1 MEKEKLMKKIILALF
16 CVVILAGCSTTAQ
29 KIEVSAKPIEKP
41 KLVVPDASVLNL
53 KKVEWVVI
61 NEDNVQEVWK
71 RLSDDKKDIVLF
83 GLTDDGYET
92 LALNLSD
99 LMSHIQQQ
107 QAIIIAYKNYYE
119 DAENALDNAQEENDK
134 VRKDLEK
141 EANKSLWDKVNP
153 LGD

>member
-53 KKVEWVVI
+53 KKVEWIVI

-71 RLSDDKKDIVLF
+71 RISDDKKDIVLF

-92 LALNLSD
+92 LTLNLSD
-99 LMSHIQQQ
+99 LMAHIQQQ

-119 DAENALDNAQEENDK
+119 EIYNRFFYGSYCIRN
-134 VRKDLEK
+134 R
-141 EANKSLWDKVNP
+141 
-153 LGD
+153 

>member
-1 MEKEKLMKKIILALF
+1 MKKIILALF

-107 QAIIIAYKNYYE
+107 QEIIIAYKNYYE

>member
-1 MEKEKLMKKIILALF
+1 
-16 CVVILAGCSTTAQ
+16 
-29 KIEVSAKPIEKP
+29 
-41 KLVVPDASVLNL
+41 
-53 KKVEWVVI
+53 
-61 NEDNVQEVWK
+61 
-71 RLSDDKKDIVLF
+71 
-83 GLTDDGYET
+83 
-92 LALNLSD
+92 LSD

>member
-1 MEKEKLMKKIILALF
+1 
-16 CVVILAGCSTTAQ
+16 
-29 KIEVSAKPIEKP
+29 
-41 KLVVPDASVLNL
+41 
-53 KKVEWVVI
+53 
-61 NEDNVQEVWK
+61 
-71 RLSDDKKDIVLF
+71 
-83 GLTDDGYET
+83 
-92 LALNLSD
+92 
-99 LMSHIQQQ
+99 MSHIQQQ